1 MIRYFNVIFVA
12 DQEVSFLTE
21 KKQDLDKKKLD
32 LVNTESRISE
42 AEIKIAE
49 LTQKLKPI
57 TEKLNAIETLQKNLV
72 DFETKREKIKTR

>member
-1 MIRYFNVIFVA
+1 MK
-12 DQEVSFLTE
+12 E

-32 LVNTESRISE
+32 LVNTESQISE
-42 AEIKIAE
+42 AEIKIAKLSHE
-49 LTQKLKPI
+49 LKPI